1 MASAKVSALVS
12 LAGAQVPTDLLYVV
26 DVSAGPAGSKSNTL
40 NDTFAIITKNIT
52 DGTIRFQAFAAPA
65 VSGAAQGAIY
75 FDSAT
80 NRLLFSEN
88 AGAYVRVGNVTGP
101 AASTDEAL
109 TRFDLATGR
118 LLQNSNITLSDA
130 GALTFPD
137 GVRQT
142 FNPDATVPGLNVGS
156 QAGDPSTPINGDLWY
171 DSTGNLLRAR
181 INGAT
186 VSLGAGG
193 GGTPGGAD
201 TQVQRN
207 NAGAFGGI
215 TGFTSDGTNVTAG
228 SGNLRATRPRFITS
242 IDDTNGNEIFVVTA
256 TGSAV
261 NEFTVANAAT
271 GGSPTLSTSGSDTD
285 IPATIAPKGAGRF
298 ESTGPLRL
306 SGTGTDTY
314 TTPQTNAVPTKINIP
329 NFDPGAF
336 GQIVAMGIG
345 DIGTNRRVMSLFDG
359 RTVAHQP
366 TIAVFSP
373 DENNLIGFSW
383 DGSNTIGF
391 VKNTTGLVGLQGR
404 IFAGGPNSAPTDA
417 DIPNSFI
424 SWWLDEGANFLT
436 FRVRYAG
443 GTLKTGTVALI

>member
-26 DVSAGPAGSKSNTL
+26 DISAGPAGSKSNTL

-52 DGTIRFQAFAAPA
+52 DGAVRLQAFAAPA
-65 VSGAAQGAIY
+65 VSGATQGAIY

-109 TRFDLATGR
+109 ARFDLATGR

-137 GVRQT
+137 DIRQT
-142 FNPDATVPGLNVGS
+142 FNPGANNAGINVGAL
-156 QAGDPSTPINGDLWY
+156 AGDPATPSNGDLWY

-193 GGTPGGAD
+193 GGTPGGAN
-201 TQVQRN
+201 TEVQFN
-207 NAGAFGGI
+207 NAGAFGGVS
-215 TGFTSDGTNVTAG
+215 GVTSDGSSITCQA
-228 SGNLRATRPRFITS
+228 GNLVAESPQIQTG
-242 IDDTNGNEIFVVTA
+242 IDDVNANPIIGLTA
-256 TGSAV
+256 TASAV
-261 NEFTVANAAT
+261 NNFGVANAAT
-271 GGSPTLSTSGSDTD
+271 GGSPTLSASGSDAVISIVIT
-285 IPATIAPKGAGRF
+285 PKSTGIL

-306 SGTGTDTY
+306 SGTGTDTF
-314 TTPQTNAVPTKINIP
+314 TTPQTNTVPTKINIP
-329 NFDPGAF
+329 VFDPGNF

-345 DIGTNRRVMSLFDG
+345 DINANRRVMSLFDG
-359 RTVAHQP
+359 RTAAHQP
-366 TIAVFSP
+366 TLAVFSP

-383 DGSNTIGF
+383 DGSNTIGY

-404 IFAGGPNSAPTDA
+404 IFYAIPNSAPTDA
-417 DIPNSFI
+417 DIPNNFMSVWI
-424 SWWLDEGANFLT
+424 DEAANNLIFRTRDSGGALQ
-436 FRVRYAG
+436 
-443 GTLKTGTVALI
+443 TGTVALV